1 MKTERIKQLIQEKKW
16 SLLVSEFSDFD
27 KNSTSINQ
35 LQKSCG
41 LPLEPHGCH
50 LAQRLRGHIM
60 SFITNYTG
68 HSHLDGAKYSAIA
81 IHHDSKRILKAVE
94 VIENV
99 RGDLKDVYGRISA
112 FLYPD

>member
-41 LPLEPHGCH
+41 LPL
-50 LAQRLRGHIM
+50 
-60 SFITNYTG
+60 
-68 HSHLDGAKYSAIA
+68 
-81 IHHDSKRILKAVE
+81 DSKRILKAVE